1 MPSKTGTNLILSSL
15 LATLSYLPFKIVAK
29 FTLIVCL
36 LLFIIDPYPGSRL
49 VVFVAVG
56 GVLVIHRVRRR
67 FLEMH
72 PEEEAEVGEAQEE
85 ARGTARV
92 SKQHTD

>member
-15 LATLSYLPFKIVAK
+15 LATLSYFPFEIVAK

-49 VVFVAVG
+49 VAFVAVG

-72 PEEEAEVGEAQEE
+72 PEDVEVGADVGEE
-85 ARGTARV
+85 QTKGTTRD
-92 SKQHTD
+92 KQHID